1 MFKELLMLKQELL
14 DRINTL
20 LADGCLDELSDLIR
34 LANKE
39 GMLDSCYILSEDVV
53 DGIYAAHRLSIKN
66 EKSFVKAVLGAGFLV
81 KGIISIQ
88 ENGFKR
94 CLVAY

>member
-20 LADGCLDELSDLIR
+20 LANDCLDELSDLIR

-39 GMLDSCYILSEDVV
+39 GMLDSCY
-53 DGIYAAHRLSIKN
+53 
-66 EKSFVKAVLGAGFLV
+66 
-81 KGIISIQ
+81 
-88 ENGFKR
+88 
-94 CLVAY
+94 

>member
-14 DRINTL
+14 DRISTL
-20 LADGCLDELSDLIR
+20 LANGCIDELTDLIR

-39 GMLDSCYILSEDVV
+39 GMLDGCYILSEDVV
-53 DGIYAAHRLSIKN
+53 DGIYAAYRLSIEN
-66 EKSFVKAVLGAGFLV
+66 EKSFVKAVRGAGFLV
-81 KGIISIQ
+81 KEIIDVQ